1 MAATRQGLSLTTVKD
16 AADRSYRV
24 VCLTD
29 ACQAETAERHAQALG
44 CFRGYCTQIPVT
56 AFEAPIRATLQLNPA
71 SPPSPADP
79 L

>member
-1 MAATRQGLSLTTVKD
+1 MAATRQGPSLTTVKD

-44 CFRGYCTQIPVT
+44 CFQGYAEQIPV
-56 AFEAPIRATLQLNPA
+56 ACFVEALHGGP
-71 SPPSPADP
+71 
-79 L
+79 